1 MKILVINCG
10 SSSLKYQL
18 IDMDGEKVLCKGLCE
33 RIGMESSMI
42 THDANGHKA
51 TTPAIFPT
59 HTEAF
64 AEVVKKMTTGEGK
77 CIDDVSEISAIG
89 HRVVHGG
96 EKFKASCLITD
107 EVINTIREL
116 SPLAPLHNPA
126 GILGIEAARK
136 VFGNVPMVAVFDT
149 AFHSTMPPKAYMYA
163 IPYEYY
169 EKYGVRRYGFHGTSH
184 KYVAH
189 KAAEYLEEP
198 IERLKL
204 ITCHLGNGSSI
215 AAVDQGKV
223 VDTSMGM
230 TPLAGLMMGTRCG
243 DLDPSV
249 VNYLKYT
256 LNITGHELDEILNKK
271 SGLLGISGVS
281 SDKRDVEEAA
291 LHGNKRAQLASDM
304 LNYQIKKI
312 VAATSQ
318 LWRRGRHRLH
328 RRHRRARRDRPC
340 KGLPPHGLAGHPHRY
355 RQERASRGRCLR
367 HHRLGRQGPHSGHR
381 YRRGADDRPR
391 HQGSRREVISAFKAS
406 KAAPL
411 PQRAV
416 WPFCCFARAKTVLL
430 CRMHKKAGE
439 GLFFG

>member
-1 MKILVINCG
+1 MKVLVINCG

-42 THDANGHKA
+42 THEANGHKA

-77 CIDDVSEISAIG
+77 CIDDVKEINAIG

-96 EKFKASCLITD
+96 EKFKNSCLITD

-136 VFGNVPMVAVFDT
+136 VFGPDIPMVAVFDT

-189 KAAEYLEEP
+189 KAAEYL
-198 IERLKL
+198 
-204 ITCHLGNGSSI
+204 
-215 AAVDQGKV
+215 
-223 VDTSMGM
+223 
-230 TPLAGLMMGTRCG
+230 
-243 DLDPSV
+243 
-249 VNYLKYT
+249 
-256 LNITGHELDEILNKK
+256 
-271 SGLLGISGVS
+271 
-281 SDKRDVEEAA
+281 
-291 LHGNKRAQLASDM
+291 
-304 LNYQIKKI
+304 
-312 VAATSQ
+312 
-318 LWRRGRHRLH
+318 
-328 RRHRRARRDRPC
+328 
-340 KGLPPHGLAGHPHRY
+340 
-355 RQERASRGRCLR
+355 
-367 HHRLGRQGPHSGHR
+367 
-381 YRRGADDRPR
+381 
-391 HQGSRREVISAFKAS
+391 
-406 KAAPL
+406 
-411 PQRAV
+411 
-416 WPFCCFARAKTVLL
+416 
-430 CRMHKKAGE
+430 
-439 GLFFG
+439 

>member
-1 MKILVINCG
+1 MNVLVINCG

-18 IDMDGEKVLCKGLCE
+18 INSDSEEVLAKGLCE
-33 RIGMESSMI
+33 RIGIDGRLVYQKEGLDKEI
-42 THDANGHKA
+42 TEA
-51 TTPAIFPT
+51 PMPT
-59 HTEAF
+59 HKEAIQMVLDALVNPKTGAVKSL
-64 AEVVKKMTTGEGK
+64 AE
-77 CIDDVSEISAIG
+77 IDAVG

-96 EKFKASCLITD
+96 EKFSDSVVITE
-107 EVINTIREL
+107 EVIAQVEERND
-116 SPLAPLHNPA
+116 LAPLHNPA
-126 GILGIEAARK
+126 NIIGIRACQALMP
-136 VFGNVPMVAVFDT
+136 NVPMVGVFDT
-149 AFHSTMPPKAYMYA
+149 AFHQTMPEKAYLYGL
-163 IPYEYY
+163 PYEYY

-304 LNYQIKKI
+304 LNYQIKKVVGSYIAAMGGVDAI
-312 VAATSQ
+312 VFT
-318 LWRRGRHRLH
+318 GGIGEH
-328 RRHRRARRDRPC
+328 D
-340 KGLPPHGLAGHPHRY
+340 
-355 RQERASRGRCLR
+355 E
-367 HHRLGRQGPHSGHR
+367 
-381 YRRGADDRPR
+381 
-391 HQGSRREVISAFKAS
+391 I
-406 KAAPL
+406 
-411 PQRAV
+411 
-416 WPFCCFARAKTVLL
+416 ARAKVCHHMDWLGIRIDTEKNKHPVGDVCEITAWGAKVRTLVIATDEELMIARDTKEVL
-430 CRMHKKAGE
+430 GNE
-439 GLFFG
+439 GLL

>member
-1 MKILVINCG
+1 MNVLVINCG

-18 IDMDGEKVLCKGLCE
+18 INSDSEEVLAKGLCE
-33 RIGMESSMI
+33 RIGIDGRLVYQKEGLDKEI
-42 THDANGHKA
+42 TEA
-51 TTPAIFPT
+51 PMPT
-59 HTEAF
+59 HKEAIQMVLDALVNPKTGAVKSL
-64 AEVVKKMTTGEGK
+64 AE
-77 CIDDVSEISAIG
+77 IDAVG

-96 EKFKASCLITD
+96 EKFSDSVVITE
-107 EVINTIREL
+107 EVIAQVEECND
-116 SPLAPLHNPA
+116 LAPLHNPA
-126 GILGIEAARK
+126 NIIGIRACQALMP
-136 VFGNVPMVAVFDT
+136 NVPMVGVFDT
-149 AFHSTMPPKAYMYA
+149 AFHQTMPEKAYLYGL
-163 IPYEYY
+163 PYEYY

-291 LHGNKRAQLASDM
+291 AAGNKRAQLASDM
-304 LNYQIKKI
+304 LNYQIKKTIGSYIAAMGGVDAI
-312 VAATSQ
+312 VFTGGIGEHDA
-318 LWRRGRHRLH
+318 
-328 RRHRRARRDRPC
+328 
-340 KGLPPHGLAGHPHRY
+340 
-355 RQERASRGRCLR
+355 
-367 HHRLGRQGPHSGHR
+367 
-381 YRRGADDRPR
+381 
-391 HQGSRREVISAFKAS
+391 I
-406 KAAPL
+406 
-411 PQRAV
+411 
-416 WPFCCFARAKTVLL
+416 ARAKICHHMDWLGIRIDTEKNKHPVGDVCEITAWGAKVRTLVIATDEEL
-430 CRMHKKAGE
+430 MIARDTKEVVEK
-439 GLFFG
+439 

>member
-42 THDANGHKA
+42 THEANGHKA

-271 SGLLGISGVS
+271 SG
-281 SDKRDVEEAA
+281 
-291 LHGNKRAQLASDM
+291 
-304 LNYQIKKI
+304 
-312 VAATSQ
+312 
-318 LWRRGRHRLH
+318 RHRLH

-355 RQERASRGRCLR
+355 RKERASRGRCLR

-391 HQGSRREVISAFKAS
+391 HQGSPREVISAFKAS

-430 CRMHKKAGE
+430 CRMHKKADE

>member
-1 MKILVINCG
+1 MKVLVINCG

-184 KYVAH
+184 FYVSHRCAD
-189 KAAEYLEEP
+189 KMGKP
-198 IERLKL
+198 IEDLKL
-204 ITCHLGNGSSI
+204 ITCHLGNGSSV
-215 AAVDQGKV
+215 AAVDHGKV
-223 VDTSMGM
+223 VDTSMGF
-230 TPLAGLMMGTRCG
+230 TPLDGFMMGTRSG
-243 DLDPSV
+243 GVDPSV
-249 VNYLKYT
+249 VTFMMKKLGLT
-256 LNITGHELDEILNKK
+256 PDEMDTILNKQ
-271 SGLLGISGVS
+271 SGVNAISGVS
-281 SDKRDVEEAA
+281 SDDRDICAA
-291 LHGNKRAQLASDM
+291 QNAGNKRASLAHEMQAYEIAKFIGSYIAAMNGVDGIVFTGGIGENGHWLRSRICSYLGYM
-304 LNYQIKKI
+304 GVQIDEELNQ
-312 VAATSQ
+312 ATV
-318 LWRRGRHRLH
+318 
-328 RRHRRARRDRPC
+328 
-340 KGLPPHGLAGHPHRY
+340 KGAEAELTDPSAKVRVFILATDEELVIA
-355 RQERASRGRCLR
+355 QETQKVVESL
-367 HHRLGRQGPHSGHR
+367 Q
-381 YRRGADDRPR
+381 
-391 HQGSRREVISAFKAS
+391 K
-406 KAAPL
+406 
-411 PQRAV
+411 
-416 WPFCCFARAKTVLL
+416 
-430 CRMHKKAGE
+430 
-439 GLFFG
+439 

>member
-204 ITCHLGNGSSI
+204 ITCHLGNGCSMSAI
-215 AAVDQGKV
+215 DHGVA
-223 VDTSMGM
+223 VDTSMGL
-230 TPLAGLMMGTRCG
+230 TPLDGLMMGTRCG
-243 DLDPSV
+243 AIDPAIVPFLMEHENLTTSE
-249 VNYLKYT
+249 VN
-256 LNITGHELDEILNKK
+256 DVMNKK

-281 SDKRDVEEAA
+281 NDLRSVRDASEG
-291 LHGNKRAQLASDM
+291 GNERAQLAYDM
-304 LNYQIKKI
+304 YSNSVKKYIGAYIAVMGGVDAI
-312 VAATSQ
+312 VLTAGVGENCEKM
-318 LWRRGRHRLH
+318 RRMIF
-328 RRHRRARRDRPC
+328 A
-340 KGLPPHGLAGHPHRY
+340 GLQPLGIILDEEKN
-355 RQERASRGRCLR
+355 RQRGFER
-367 HHRLGRQGPHSGHR
+367 
-381 YRRGADDRPR
+381 
-391 HQGSRREVISAFKAS
+391 EISADNS
-406 KAAPL
+406 
-411 PQRAV
+411 AV
-416 WPFCCFARAKTVLL
+416 KIIIIPTNEEYMIALDTFRIVEESEID
-430 CRMHKKAGE
+430 RDI
-439 GLFFG
+439 

>member
-42 THDANGHKA
+42 THEANGHKA

-77 CIDDVSEISAIG
+77 CIDDVSEITAIG

-96 EKFKASCLITD
+96 EKFKESCLITD

-243 DLDPSV
+243 DIDPSV

-271 SGLLGISGVS
+271 SGVQGVSGVS
-281 SDKRDVEEAA
+281 SDFRDLEQAA
-291 LHGNKRAQLASDM
+291 EKENHRATVALEIFEYRVRKMIAEYAAAMGGVDVVVFTAGVGENAPETRAHILHGLEFMGITCDPEKNNCRGKE
-304 LNYQIKKI
+304 QIISQDGAPVI
-312 VAATSQ
+312 VMVIPTNEE
-318 LWRRGRHRLH
+318 LMI
-328 RRHRRARRDRPC
+328 ARDT
-340 KGLPPHGLAGHPHRY
+340 K
-355 RQERASRGRCLR
+355 
-367 HHRLGRQGPHSGHR
+367 
-381 YRRGADDRPR
+381 
-391 HQGSRREVISAFKAS
+391 EVLEK
-406 KAAPL
+406 
-411 PQRAV
+411 
-416 WPFCCFARAKTVLL
+416 
-430 CRMHKKAGE
+430 
-439 GLFFG
+439 

>member
-1 MKILVINCG
+1 MKVLVINCG

-42 THDANGHKA
+42 THEANGHKA

-77 CIDDVSEISAIG
+77 CIDDVSEINAIG

-107 EVINTIREL
+107 EVINTLREL

-136 VFGNVPMVAVFDT
+136 VFGNIPMVAVFDT

-184 KYVAH
+184 KYVSH
-189 KAAEYLEEP
+189 RAAEFLEEP

-204 ITCHLGNGSSI
+204 ITCHLGNGCSMSAI
-215 AAVDQGKV
+215 DHGVA
-223 VDTSMGM
+223 VDTSMGL
-230 TPLAGLMMGTRCG
+230 TPLDGLMMGTRCG
-243 DLDPSV
+243 AIDPAIVPFLMAHENLTTSE
-249 VNYLKYT
+249 VN
-256 LNITGHELDEILNKK
+256 DVMNKK

-281 SDKRDVEEAA
+281 NDLRSVRDASEG
-291 LHGNKRAQLASDM
+291 GNERAQLAYDM
-304 LNYQIKKI
+304 YSNSVKKYIGAYIAVMGGVDAI
-312 VAATSQ
+312 VLTAGVGENCEKM
-318 LWRRGRHRLH
+318 RRMIF
-328 RRHRRARRDRPC
+328 A
-340 KGLPPHGLAGHPHRY
+340 GLQPLGIILDEEKN
-355 RQERASRGRCLR
+355 RQRGFER
-367 HHRLGRQGPHSGHR
+367 
-381 YRRGADDRPR
+381 
-391 HQGSRREVISAFKAS
+391 EISADNS
-406 KAAPL
+406 
-411 PQRAV
+411 AV
-416 WPFCCFARAKTVLL
+416 KIIIIPTNEEYMIALDTFRIVEESEID
-430 CRMHKKAGE
+430 RDI
-439 GLFFG
+439 

>member
-184 KYVAH
+184 KYVSQQ
-189 KAAEYLEEP
+189 AAEMLGRPLEEL
-198 IERLKL
+198 RL

-215 AAVDQGKV
+215 CAINGGKSF
-223 VDTSMGM
+223 DTSMGF
-230 TPLAGLMMGTRCG
+230 TPLDGLPMGTRAG
-243 DLDPSV
+243 NIDPAIIEF
-249 VNYLKYT
+249 LAE
-256 LNITGHELDEILNKK
+256 HENMDAHEVINILNKK
-271 SGLLGISGVS
+271 SGMLGISGVS
-281 SDKRDVEEAA
+281 SDFRDLDTAVADGNARAA
-291 LHGNKRAQLASDM
+291 LAKDM
-304 LNYQIKKI
+304 FNLSVKKI
-312 VAATSQ
+312 IGSYVAEMGGVDAIIFTAGVGENDRSVRWDVCEH
-318 LWRRGRHRLH
+318 LEYLGIKIDPEKNKYRGKQMDISIDWARVRVLVIPTNEELMIAKDTERL
-328 RRHRRARRDRPC
+328 
-340 KGLPPHGLAGHPHRY
+340 
-355 RQERASRGRCLR
+355 
-367 HHRLGRQGPHSGHR
+367 
-381 YRRGADDRPR
+381 
-391 HQGSRREVISAFKAS
+391 VSAA
-406 KAAPL
+406 
-411 PQRAV
+411 Q
-416 WPFCCFARAKTVLL
+416 
-430 CRMHKKAGE
+430 
-439 GLFFG
+439 

>member
-1 MKILVINCG
+1 MKVLAVNAG

-18 IDMDGEKVLCKGLCE
+18 IDYDTKTVLAKGLCE
-33 RIGMESSMI
+33 RIGI
-42 THDANGHKA
+42 DGHLVHKRGDVTFDADVA
-51 TTPAIFPT
+51 MPT
-59 HTEAF
+59 HKEAMEAVF
-64 AEVVKKMTTGEGK
+64 AALTDSEHGVIRSLSEV
-77 CIDDVSEISAIG
+77 DAAG
-89 HRVVHGG
+89 HRVAHGG
-96 EKFKASCLITD
+96 DFRTSVLVTPETMARLESLI
-107 EVINTIREL
+107 E
-116 SPLAPLHNPA
+116 LAPLHNGPE
-126 GILGIEAARK
+126 INCIKSCIELMGAD
-136 VFGNVPMVAVFDT
+136 VPQVAVFDT
-149 AFHSTMPPKAYMYA
+149 SFHQTMPAEAFLYA
-163 IPYEYY
+163 LPYEYF
-169 EKYGVRRYGFHGTSH
+169 EKYAVRRYGFHGTSH

-312 VAATSQ
+312 VGSYIAAM
-318 LWRRGRHRLH
+318 GGVD
-328 RRHRRARRDRPC
+328 AIVF
-340 KGLPPHGLAGHPHRY
+340 AGGIGEHD
-355 RQERASRGRCLR
+355 E
-367 HHRLGRQGPHSGHR
+367 
-381 YRRGADDRPR
+381 
-391 HQGSRREVISAFKAS
+391 I
-406 KAAPL
+406 
-411 PQRAV
+411 
-416 WPFCCFARAKTVLL
+416 ARAKVCHHMDWLGIRIDTDKNEHPVGDVCEITAWGAKVRTLVIATDEELMIARDTKEVLE
-430 CRMHKKAGE
+430 K
-439 GLFFG
+439 

>member
-42 THDANGHKA
+42 THEANGHKA

-184 KYVAH
+184 YYVSHRCAD
-189 KAAEYLEEP
+189 KMGKP
-198 IERLKL
+198 IEDLKL
-204 ITCHLGNGSSI
+204 ITCHLGNGSSV
-215 AAVDQGKV
+215 AAVDHGKV
-223 VDTSMGM
+223 VDTSMGF
-230 TPLAGLMMGTRCG
+230 TPLDGFMMGTRSG
-243 DLDPSV
+243 GVDPSV
-249 VNYLKYT
+249 VTFMMKKLGLT
-256 LNITGHELDEILNKK
+256 PDEMDTILNKQ
-271 SGLLGISGVS
+271 SGVNAISGVS
-281 SDKRDVEEAA
+281 SDDRDICAA
-291 LHGNKRAQLASDM
+291 QNAGNKRASLAHEMQAYEIAKFIGSYIAAMNGVDGIVFTGGIGENGHWLRSRICSYLGYM
-304 LNYQIKKI
+304 GVQIDEELNQAPVKGAEAELTDPSAKVRVFIL
-312 VAATSQ
+312 ATDEE
-318 LWRRGRHRLH
+318 LVI
-328 RRHRRARRDRPC
+328 A
-340 KGLPPHGLAGHPHRY
+340 
-355 RQERASRGRCLR
+355 QETQKVVESL
-367 HHRLGRQGPHSGHR
+367 Q
-381 YRRGADDRPR
+381 
-391 HQGSRREVISAFKAS
+391 K
-406 KAAPL
+406 
-411 PQRAV
+411 
-416 WPFCCFARAKTVLL
+416 
-430 CRMHKKAGE
+430 
-439 GLFFG
+439 

>member
-1 MKILVINCG
+1 MKVLVINCG

-77 CIDDVSEISAIG
+77 CINDVAEINAIG

-96 EKFKASCLITD
+96 EKFKASCLIND
-107 EVINTIREL
+107 EVISTLREL

-136 VFGNVPMVAVFDT
+136 VFGPDVPMVAVFDT

-184 KYVAH
+184 
-189 KAAEYLEEP
+189 
-198 IERLKL
+198 
-204 ITCHLGNGSSI
+204 
-215 AAVDQGKV
+215 
-223 VDTSMGM
+223 
-230 TPLAGLMMGTRCG
+230 
-243 DLDPSV
+243 
-249 VNYLKYT
+249 
-256 LNITGHELDEILNKK
+256 ELDEILNKK

-291 LHGNKRAQLASDM
+291 AAGNPRAQLASDM
-304 LNYQIKKI
+304 LNYQIKKVVGSYIAAMGGVDAI
-312 VAATSQ
+312 VFT
-318 LWRRGRHRLH
+318 GGIGEH
-328 RRHRRARRDRPC
+328 
-340 KGLPPHGLAGHPHRY
+340 
-355 RQERASRGRCLR
+355 
-367 HHRLGRQGPHSGHR
+367 
-381 YRRGADDRPR
+381 DD
-391 HQGSRREVISAFKAS
+391 
-406 KAAPL
+406 L
-411 PQRAV
+411 
-416 WPFCCFARAKTVLL
+416 ARAKICHHMDWLGIRIDSEKNKDIRGDVCEITAWGAKVRTLVIATDEEL
-430 CRMHKKAGE
+430 MIARDTKEVVEK
-439 GLFFG
+439 

>member
-77 CIDDVSEISAIG
+77 CIDDVSEITAIG

-204 ITCHLGNGSSI
+204 ITCHLGNGSSV
-215 AAVDQGKV
+215 AAVDHGKV
-223 VDTSMGM
+223 VDTSMGF
-230 TPLAGLMMGTRCG
+230 TPLDGFMMGTRSG
-243 DLDPSV
+243 GVDPSV
-249 VNYLKYT
+249 VTFMMKKLGLT
-256 LNITGHELDEILNKK
+256 PDEMDTILNKQ
-271 SGLLGISGVS
+271 SGVNAISGVS
-281 SDKRDVEEAA
+281 SDDRDICAA
-291 LHGNKRAQLASDM
+291 QNAGNKRASLAHEMQAYEIAKFIGSYIAAMNGVDGIVFTGGIGENGHWLRSRICSYLGYM
-304 LNYQIKKI
+304 GVQIDEKLNQ
-312 VAATSQ
+312 ATV
-318 LWRRGRHRLH
+318 
-328 RRHRRARRDRPC
+328 
-340 KGLPPHGLAGHPHRY
+340 KGAEAELTDPSAKVRVFILATDEELVIA
-355 RQERASRGRCLR
+355 QETQKVVESL
-367 HHRLGRQGPHSGHR
+367 Q
-381 YRRGADDRPR
+381 
-391 HQGSRREVISAFKAS
+391 K
-406 KAAPL
+406 
-411 PQRAV
+411 
-416 WPFCCFARAKTVLL
+416 
-430 CRMHKKAGE
+430 
-439 GLFFG
+439 

>member
-1 MKILVINCG
+1 MKVLVINCG

-42 THDANGHKA
+42 THEANGHKA

-77 CIDDVSEISAIG
+77 CINDVKEIDAIG

-136 VFGNVPMVAVFDT
+136 VFGPDIPMVAVFDT

-184 KYVAH
+184 KYVAY

-249 VNYLKYT
+249 DRKST
-256 LNITGHELDEILNKK
+256 RLN
-271 SGLLGISGVS
+271 S
-281 SDKRDVEEAA
+281 S
-291 LHGNKRAQLASDM
+291 
-304 LNYQIKKI
+304 
-312 VAATSQ
+312 
-318 LWRRGRHRLH
+318 HR
-328 RRHRRARRDRPC
+328 
-340 KGLPPHGLAGHPHRY
+340 
-355 RQERASRGRCLR
+355 
-367 HHRLGRQGPHSGHR
+367 
-381 YRRGADDRPR
+381 
-391 HQGSRREVISAFKAS
+391 
-406 KAAPL
+406 
-411 PQRAV
+411 
-416 WPFCCFARAKTVLL
+416 T
-430 CRMHKKAGE
+430 
-439 GLFFG
+439 

>member
-18 IDMDGEKVLCKGLCE
+18 IDMEGEKVLCKGLCE

-42 THDANGHKA
+42 THEANGHKA

-107 EVINTIREL
+107 EVVNTIREL

-204 ITCHLGNGSSI
+204 ITCHLGNGCSMSAI
-215 AAVDQGKV
+215 DHGVA
-223 VDTSMGM
+223 VDTSMGL
-230 TPLAGLMMGTRCG
+230 TPLDGLMMGTRCG
-243 DLDPSV
+243 AIDPAIVPFLMEHENLTTSE
-249 VNYLKYT
+249 VN
-256 LNITGHELDEILNKK
+256 DVMNKK

-281 SDKRDVEEAA
+281 NDLRSVRDASEG
-291 LHGNKRAQLASDM
+291 GNERAQLAYDM
-304 LNYQIKKI
+304 YSNSVKKYIGAYIAVMGGVDAI
-312 VAATSQ
+312 VLTAGVGENCEKM
-318 LWRRGRHRLH
+318 RRMIF
-328 RRHRRARRDRPC
+328 A
-340 KGLPPHGLAGHPHRY
+340 GLQPLGIILDEEKN
-355 RQERASRGRCLR
+355 RQRGFER
-367 HHRLGRQGPHSGHR
+367 
-381 YRRGADDRPR
+381 
-391 HQGSRREVISAFKAS
+391 EISADNS
-406 KAAPL
+406 
-411 PQRAV
+411 AV
-416 WPFCCFARAKTVLL
+416 KIIIIPTNEEYMIALDTFRIVEESEID
-430 CRMHKKAGE
+430 RDI
-439 GLFFG
+439 